1 MAGRVRPA
9 HARQRSSHFQSAAIM
24 QTARFRSVSAIL
36 FVTLSTALIAGCG
49 RKSDSRTSDTGA
61 TPPGSTAVTP
71 APTSAPTSA
80 PAAVPQG
87 TRSAAS
93 SLTADDIDRWQRGMD
108 AELQAVQDAG
118 VHLRNAKT
126 ATDSMNA
133 ILAANE
139 TSTRPIGA
147 RAAGVTEQQYQLI
160 SNTLSS
166 LVANMTPVEQEMD
179 ASKMSPEAIAMLNQG
194 REKALAS
201 ASVGLPPELLTALRP
216 RAATLR
222 KQALTLAGERLK
234 AAGMT
239 G

>member
-1 MAGRVRPA
+1 MHTA
-9 HARQRSSHFQSAAIM
+9 HSRAVH
-24 QTARFRSVSAIL
+24 VSFLAIL
-36 FVTLSTALIAGCG
+36 ATALIAGCT
-49 RKSDSRTSDTGA
+49 RKSGDAAVSDTGDA
-61 TPPGSTAVTP
+61 PSDSTAVATAP
-71 APTSAPTSA
+71 APAETTAPS
-80 PAAVPQG
+80 G
-87 TRSAAS
+87 TASAAS

-108 AELQAVQDAG
+108 AELKAIQDAG
-118 VHLRNAKT
+118 VQLRNAKN

-133 ILAANE
+133 VFAANE

-147 RAAGVTEQQYQLI
+147 GAAGVTEQQYQLI
-160 SNTLSS
+160 SSTLSS

-179 ASKMSPEAIAMLNQG
+179 ASKMSAAAMAMLNQS

-201 ASVGLPPELLTALRP
+201 ASVGVSPELLAALRP
-216 RAATLR
+216 RAAILR